1 MKRLLL
7 LIAAIVALGTP
18 VSAQGAATTER
29 VPFEAYVLACNG
41 DLIYLNGTL
50 LVTYTETTTPSGGF
64 AFSSHFQ
71 PQGLKGVD
79 LVTGTTFIGT
89 GLTRDIFI
97 LSPPGG
103 VTETYVNQ
111 FHLQATTGEESFIV
125 SEVFHLTINANGEL
139 TAFVDNFR
147 STC

>member
-1 MKRLLL
+1 MKKLLL
-7 LIAAIVALGTP
+7 LIAATVALAAP
-18 VSAQGAATTER
+18 VSAQAAATTEQ

-50 LVTYTETTTPSGGF
+50 LVIYTETATPSGGF
-64 AFSSHFQ
+64 VVSSHFQ

-97 LSPPGG
+97 VSPPGG

-111 FHLQATTGEESFIV
+111 FHIQATTGEESFIV
-125 SEVFHLTINANGEL
+125 SEVFHVTINANGGL
-139 TAFVDNFR
+139 TAFVGNFR